1 MQKILMSVVS
11 TNIIIWNELRS
22 KEKSNNSEKRN
33 RKGGN

>member
-11 TNIIIWNELRS
+11 TIIIIWNELRS
-22 KEKSNNSEKRN
+22 KEKNSSEKRS

>member
-11 TNIIIWNELRS
+11 TIIIIWNELRS
-22 KEKSNNSEKRN
+22 KEKNNNSDKRS